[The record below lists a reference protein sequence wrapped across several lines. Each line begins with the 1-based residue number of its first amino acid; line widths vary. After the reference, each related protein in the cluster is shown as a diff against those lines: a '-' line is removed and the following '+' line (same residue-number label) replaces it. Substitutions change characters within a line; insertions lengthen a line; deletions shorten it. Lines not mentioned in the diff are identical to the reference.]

1 VWEFLTNQSVADII
15 MSYEDPTEAC
25 RAVISEAYRYTRRPP
40 LTAPPHAER
49 ARCGFCC
56 GRLWLQYDSR
66 TDDITMILAFV
77 DVAEEEAAAASK
89 AEAGRSLS
97 RTGSAGGISAGL
109 AVVLAG
115 GESRPVRRVL
125 SYRRTNTHRTPP
137 SHPIGPRPHTPRKPC

>member
-1 VWEFLTNQSVADII
+1 
-15 MSYEDPTEAC
+15 
-25 RAVISEAYRYTRRPP
+25 
-40 LTAPPHAER
+40 
-49 ARCGFCC
+49 
-56 GRLWLQYDSR
+56 
-66 TDDITMILAFV
+66 MILAFV

-125 SYRRTNTHRTPP
+125 SRNRRTNTHRTPP
-137 SHPIGPRPHTPRKPC
+137 SHPIAPRPHTPLAPALTRHRTPPTHPIGPRPHTPREPC